1 MGACGR
7 GGVMVMI
14 VIGRRGNSGKGSTS
28 SGGCDNKD
36 DSGSGVHTKA
46 IVITVPRCLAPP
58 RAEL

>member
-1 MGACGR
+1 
-7 GGVMVMI
+7 MVMI